1 MTILSIIVPVYQV
14 EQYIHPCLES
24 LFKQGLN
31 DDQFEV
37 ILVNDGTRDGSFD
50 AVADI
55 MVLHRNIKRVD
66 QDNQGLSAA
75 RNTGMQYATGT
86 YVLFVDSDDL
96 LVEGSVAQLLK
107 VAEDNSADLVV
118 ADFMK
123 LSDEE
128 ISNYRP
134 HYQEPMTFVCKTGS
148 RLFLEDFN
156 PSENYVWRTL
166 YRREFLEDYHLRF
179 IPGICYEDMPFTP
192 ECYLKAKIVVRAACP
207 LYIYRMGHS
216 SITST
221 MTPKKAMDLNKGIE
235 HVWHLRGMD
244 GISEEERQRLTD
256 NLFVTFS
263 FLLWCVSH
271 NRNVLNERKTIVSDL
286 RRRVPDLWFSN
297 GIKQRLVSLLF
308 RLMPNTYLKLRSL

>member
-148 RLFLEDFN
+148 SLFLEDFN

>member
-1 MTILSIIVPVYQV
+1 VPVYQV

>member
-1 MTILSIIVPVYQV
+1 VPVYQV

-107 VAEDNSADLVV
+107 VAEDNSSDLVV